1 MPISTV
7 AMRMKC
13 DKNVESLVLFMACNG
28 PLIMIG
34 VFFFI
39 KTFAELELCSYFV
52 PIAHCWYVF

>member
-52 PIAHCWYVF
+52 PIAHC